1 MTDKTPKEAFG
12 RVIKLA
18 LTFSNEVRHELAKA
32 YAEYL
37 ETLPPE
43 HRDLT
48 VVFMTDKGSISVR
61 RSEIP
66 RRIVEDPEFCNLF
79 LQYLSKIA
87 AKR

>member
-1 MTDKTPKEAFG
+1 VL
-12 RVIKLA
+12 RLA

-43 HRDLT
+43 HRDLML
-48 VVFMTDKGSISVR
+48 VILTDKGSVAVKR
-61 RSEIP
+61 NEIP
-66 RRIVEDPEFCNLF
+66 KRIVEDPEFCNLF

-87 AKR
+87 TKR